1 MAAKHCSN
9 DILRIKSAS
18 EMEMIMKLKK
28 KLALCI
34 LFGILSVST
43 FAGCSKSD
51 DAKQTDAD
59 NTVSDLHNTFGST
72 TSGQQNTPVPSAP
85 EQPDDPGSTANTD
98 KAELSDTIRW
108 FNASYAILTEL
119 NGCNYNIFGGMMP
132 NAPVARMQQQM
143 LENSWGVTDRASADE
158 TLDWLL
164 TEGHRLTFVDDM
176 AYLEQAGLGEVAKE
190 GRMDFILSNFDVSE
204 EDAGFFISCY
214 AIYEQYGA
222 EAIDAWDYCRAL
234 NLMGFFYLAG
244 YYDETEALDTSLEIA
259 KVLQAKFNSWDA
271 LVDSYLR
278 GYEYWA
284 EESSDERRE
293 IYEDLKTREDN
304 PYSVDYNTE
313 LTKTW

>member
-1 MAAKHCSN
+1 MAAKHCTNCIVCIESAPETEITMKFKKQL
-9 DILRIKSAS
+9 IL
-18 EMEMIMKLKK
+18 
-28 KLALCI
+28 
-34 LFGILSVST
+34 GILACLLAAGTCS
-43 FAGCSKSD
+43 GCSKSD
-51 DAKQTDAD
+51 GAKQTDAD
-59 NTVSDLHNTFGST
+59 DNSILNAQD
-72 TSGQQNTPVPSAP
+72 TPVPTTSIQNNTPAP
-85 EQPDDPGSTANTD
+85 TKSPAPGNTGR
-98 KAELSDTIRW
+98 AEITDTVRW

-132 NAPVARMQQQM
+132 NAAVARMQQQM
-143 LENSWGVTDRASADE
+143 LESSWSVTDRASADE

-176 AYLEQAGLGEVAKE
+176 TYLEQLGMGDLAKDE
-190 GRMDFILSNFDVSE
+190 RVDFILDNFEVSG
-204 EDAGFFISCY
+204 EDADFYIFCY
-214 AIYEQYGA
+214 DMYKQYGA

-284 EESSDERRE
+284 EESSDARRE

-304 PYSVDYNTE
+304 PYLVDYNTE

>member
-1 MAAKHCSN
+1 MKFKKQLVQS
-9 DILRIKSAS
+9 ILVSI
-18 EMEMIMKLKK
+18 
-28 KLALCI
+28 LAV
-34 LFGILSVST
+34 SVL
-43 FAGCSKSD
+43 AGCSKPD

-59 NTVSDLHNTFGST
+59 NNSILNAQDTPTPT
-72 TSGQQNTPVPSAP
+72 TPDKENPPATATPGLT
-85 EQPDDPGSTANTD
+85 DDPGTSGNTVRV
-98 KAELSDTIRW
+98 EVSDTIRW

-132 NAPVARMQQQM
+132 NIATARLQQQI
-143 LENSWGVTDRASADE
+143 LENSWGVTDRKSADE
-158 TLDWLL
+158 TLDWIL

-176 AYLEQAGLGEVAKE
+176 TYLEQLGLGDIAED
-190 GRMDFILSNFDVSE
+190 GRMDFILANFEVGE
-204 EDAGFFISCY
+204 EDANFYVSCY

-244 YYDETEALDTSLEIA
+244 YYDETEALDVSLEIA

-284 EESSDERRE
+284 EESSEERRE

-304 PYSVDYNTE
+304 PYLVNYNLE